1 MVIFKKDLG
10 KCLVFCS
17 EKYVRRLQM
26 FGSIV
31 INNETYRYLL
41 MNVVI

>member
-1 MVIFKKDLG
+1 MVIFKKDLENVLYFVA
-10 KCLVFCS
+10 KN
-17 EKYVRRLQM
+17 YVRRLQM

-41 MNVVI
+41 MNVII

>member
-1 MVIFKKDLG
+1 MVIFKKDLEIVL
-10 KCLVFCS
+10 CFVS
-17 EKYVRRLQM
+17 ENYVRRLQM